1 MVKNDGKK
9 LYSTVELSIIEYEEF
24 DVVRTSAQE
33 STGTYDDLRNEWYD
47 MDVEWGGIWV
57 K

>member
-47 MDVEWGGIWV
+47 MDVEWGGI
-57 K
+57 